1 MNVLLKYSAILGSML
16 FANELFAQS
25 PMNSDRA
32 TTEAPKKEY
41 VNTDWRPSL
50 VPDGMIDR
58 VENRVNRTLEWH
70 NVREIDI
77 AYKRRLWRRIDIRE
91 KQNMPFIFEGD
102 EYTGGGAFVEIL
114 IDAVKRGKIRA
125 FQDDRFTAVLSY
137 EDIQSKL
144 MTTEDVEITDAITGE
159 TRIERVQNTFNPQ
172 NVAMYEV
179 QEDYMFDRNV
189 GRPVSRLRS
198 ITANFAVTDPN
209 TGEFRNWSPLFT
221 IYYPEARNVL
231 SQFEV
236 YNPTNDLHRM
246 SWSDYLDR
254 MMYNAYVVKTSYN
267 NPTGERFQNG
277 GVDALMKGQREMES
291 MIQRDMDMWE
301 L

>member
-16 FANELFAQS
+16 FANEVLAQS

-58 VENRVNRTLEWH
+58 VENRVNRTMEWH
-70 NVREIDI
+70 TIREIDI
-77 AYKRRLWRRIDIRE
+77 AYKRRLWRRLDVKE
-91 KQNMPFIFEGD
+91 KQNMPFIYEGD
-102 EYTGGGAFVEIL
+102 EYTGGGAFIEIL

-125 FQDDRFTAVLSY
+125 FQDDRFTSELSY
-137 EDIQSKL
+137 EDVQSKL
-144 MTTEDVEITDAITGE
+144 MNEIEVEVIDPITGE
-159 TRIERVQNTFNPQ
+159 PTIQRVQNTFDPN

-179 QEDYMFDRNV
+179 QEDYIFDRNA
-189 GRPVSRLRS
+189 GRPLPRLRA
-198 ITANFAVTDPN
+198 ITAYFAQTDPT
-209 TGEFRNWSPLFT
+209 TGEFRNWTSLFT
-221 IYYPEARNVL
+221 VYYPEARNVL
-231 SQFEV
+231 SQYEV

-254 MMYNAYVVKTSYN
+254 MMYSAYVVKTSYN
-267 NPTGERFQNG
+267 NPTGERFQGG

-291 MIQRDMDMWE
+291 MIQKDMDMWE

>member
-32 TTEAPKKEY
+32 TAEAPKKEY

-58 VENRVNRTLEWH
+58 VENRVNRTMEWH
-70 NVREIDI
+70 TIREIDI
-77 AYKRRLWRRIDIRE
+77 AYKRRLWRRIDIKE
-91 KQNMPFIFEGD
+91 KQNMPFIYEGD
-102 EYTGGGAFVEIL
+102 EYSGGGAFVEIL
-114 IDAVKRGKIRA
+114 LDAVKRGKIRA
-125 FQDDRFTAVLSY
+125 FQDDRFTSVLSY
-137 EDIQSKL
+137 EDVQSKL
-144 MTTEDVEITDAITGE
+144 MTSEDVEITDPITGE
-159 TRIERVQNTFNPQ
+159 TRIERVQNTFDPN

-179 QEDYMFDRNV
+179 QEDYIFDRNV
-189 GRPVSRLRS
+189 GRPIPRLRS
-198 ITANFAVTDPN
+198 ITANFAVSDPN

-221 IYYPEARNVL
+221 IYYPEARSVL

-267 NPTGERFQNG
+267 NPTGERFQG
-277 GVDALMKGQREMES
+277 GLDGLMKGQKEVES